1 MQNWAT
7 SYSRASRATHFI
19 RDVTD
24 STHICP
30 SLERSMT
37 MPGHVADMERSL
49 GILGKRGCQ
58 CQLQNQSQDLR
69 VGPPFPLE
77 IELFSYLVRVLDFD
91 VMLSLDLT

>member
-1 MQNWAT
+1 MQKWVT
-7 SYSRASRATHFI
+7 SYSRASRATHLI

-24 STHICP
+24 CTHICP

-49 GILGKRGCQ
+49 GILGRRGCQ

-69 VGPPFPLE
+69 VSPPF
-77 IELFSYLVRVLDFD
+77 
-91 VMLSLDLT
+91 SLGNRTFFLPG